1 MICYPNFN
9 GRLGAIHISDVRPCF
24 FIEIETLNLVRILL
38 VWNGIQ
44 VYAYKWA
51 YKSMHISGYGP
62 RSGPAETKGPKFYHY
77 FFYQDRRLKFGRRNA
92 HTKWNT
98 MICIREDKLPQRLQS
113 GPCVGPKAQL
123 RPSSGA
129 SLEVTAGQH
138 LGVSVV
144 VPVWS
149 LKFSFV

>member
-1 MICYPNFN
+1 MALEAALQRPKATNF
-9 GRLGAIHISDVRPCF
+9 II
-24 FIEIETLNLVRILL
+24 I
-38 VWNGIQ
+38 
-44 VYAYKWA
+44 
-51 YKSMHISGYGP
+51 
-62 RSGPAETKGPKFYHY
+62 
-77 FFYQDRRLKFGRRNA
+77 FYQDRRLKFGRRNA

-144 VPVWS
+144 VPV
-149 LKFSFV
+149 